1 MLKLWQINGDLVPL
15 SKAQKEVFTSEAR
28 FRVLITGRRFGKT
41 FLALNE
47 LAKFSRYPKKKVWYI
62 APTFRMCKDIMLD
75 PLVEK
80 MTKHKWISKV
90 NYSDLTITLKNK
102 SLIQLRS
109 SDNFNSLRGVGLDF
123 ICIDEF
129 SDVDERA
136 WFEVL
141 RPTLSDKSRE
151 GSALFLGTPRGFGN
165 WSYNLYKRQDNDKNW
180 KSFQFTTLDG
190 GQVSQSEIDQAKN
203 DLDDRTFRQEYMASF
218 EKYSGQI
225 YYNFDRE
232 QNVIEHYAPTTNSIH
247 IGIDF
252 NIDPVSAVI
261 SEVKQDD
268 LYVYDEIVIY
278 SSNTDELVE
287 EINNRYSGKHIFVY
301 PDPASK
307 QRKTSAGGR
316 TDLSILKNAGYN
328 VRVRNAHPLIR
339 DRINAVN
346 TKLKNAK
353 GVRTLFIA
361 NNCKNVIKSIERQIY
376 KEGTSLP
383 DKENN
388 YDHMNDAL
396 GYLVEFLYPI
406 KRDFKPAPPKRFS

>member
-1 MLKLWQINGDLVPL
+1 MPL

-47 LAKFSRYPKKKVWYI
+47 LAKFSRYPKKVVWYI
-62 APTFRMCKDIMLD
+62 APTYRMCKDIMLD

-90 NYSDLTITLKNK
+90 NYSDLTITLRNK
-102 SLIQLRS
+102 SRIQLRS
-109 SDNFNSLRGVGLDF
+109 SENFNALRGVGLDF
-123 ICIDEF
+123 ICVDEF

-141 RPTLSDKSRE
+141 RPTLSDKSKE
-151 GSALFLGTPRGFGN
+151 GSALFLGTPRGYGN
-165 WSYNLYKRQDNDKNW
+165 WSYNLFTKQETDKNW
-180 KSFQFTTLDG
+180 KSFKFTTLEG
-190 GQVSQSEIDQAKN
+190 GQVSANEIEQAKQ
-203 DLDDRTFRQEYMASF
+203 DLDERTFKQEYLSDF
-218 EKYSGQI
+218 VNYSGAI
-225 YYNFDRE
+225 YYNFNRE
-232 QNVIEHYAPTTNSIH
+232 ENVIDQYTPSNNSIH

-252 NIDPVSAVI
+252 NCDPMSAVV
-261 SEVKQDD
+261 SEVKQDN

-328 VRVRNAHPLIR
+328 VRVRNAHPLVR
-339 DRINAVN
+339 DRINSVN

-406 KRDFKPAPPKRFS
+406 KRDFKPSKPQRFS

>member
-1 MLKLWQINGDLVPL
+1 MPL
-15 SKAQKEVFTSEAR
+15 SKAQKEVFSSEAR

-47 LAKFSRYPKKKVWYI
+47 LAKFSRYPRKKVWYI

-90 NYSDLTITLKNK
+90 NYSDLSITLKNK

-123 ICIDEF
+123 ICMDEF

-136 WFEVL
+136 WYEVL

-165 WSYNLYKRQDNDKNW
+165 WSYNLFTRQESDKNW
-180 KSFQFTTLDG
+180 ESFQYTTLDG
-190 GQVSQSEIDQAKN
+190 GQVSENEIEQAKN
-203 DLDDRTFRQEYMASF
+203 DLDDRTFKQEYMASF

-225 YYNFDRE
+225 YYNFDRQE
-232 QNVIEHYAPTTNSIH
+232 NVIDEYVTTSNSIH

-261 SEVKQDD
+261 SEVKQDN

-353 GVRTLFIA
+353 GLRTLFIA

>member
-1 MLKLWQINGDLVPL
+1 MPL
-15 SKAQKEVFTSEAR
+15 SKAQKEVFSSEAR

-90 NYSDLTITLKNK
+90 NYSDLSITLKNK

-123 ICIDEF
+123 ICMDEF

-136 WFEVL
+136 WYEVL

-165 WSYNLYKRQDNDKNW
+165 WSYNLFTRQESDKNW
-180 KSFQFTTLDG
+180 ESFQYTTLDG
-190 GQVSQSEIDQAKN
+190 GQVSENEIEQAKN
-203 DLDDRTFRQEYMASF
+203 DLDDRTFKQEYMASF

-225 YYNFDRE
+225 YYNFDRQE
-232 QNVIEHYAPTTNSIH
+232 NVIDEYVTTTNSIH

-252 NIDPVSAVI
+252 NLDPMSAVI
-261 SEVKQDD
+261 SEVKQDN

-353 GVRTLFIA
+353 GLRTLFIA
-361 NNCKNVIKSIERQIY
+361 NNCKKVIKSIERQIY

-406 KRDFKPAPPKRFS
+406 KRDFKPSPPKRFS

>member
-1 MLKLWQINGDLVPL
+1 MPL
-15 SKAQKEVFTSEAR
+15 SKAQKEVFSSEAR

-47 LAKFSRYPKKKVWYI
+47 LAKFSRYPRKKVWYI

-80 MTKHKWISKV
+80 MAKHKWISKV
-90 NYSDLTITLKNK
+90 NYSDLSITLKNK

-123 ICIDEF
+123 ICMDEF

-136 WFEVL
+136 WYEVL

-165 WSYNLYKRQDNDKNW
+165 WSYNLFTRQESDKNW
-180 KSFQFTTLDG
+180 ESFQYTTLDG
-190 GQVSQSEIDQAKN
+190 GQVSENEIEQAKN
-203 DLDDRTFRQEYMASF
+203 DLDDRTFKQEYMASF

-225 YYNFDRE
+225 YYNFDRQE
-232 QNVIEHYAPTTNSIH
+232 NVIDEYVTTTNSIH

-261 SEVKQDD
+261 SEVKQDN

-353 GVRTLFIA
+353 GLRTLFIA

-406 KRDFKPAPPKRFS
+406 KRDFKPSPPKRFS

>member
-1 MLKLWQINGDLVPL
+1 
-15 SKAQKEVFTSEAR
+15 
-28 FRVLITGRRFGKT
+28 
-41 FLALNE
+41 
-47 LAKFSRYPKKKVWYI
+47 
-62 APTFRMCKDIMLD
+62 
-75 PLVEK
+75 
-80 MTKHKWISKV
+80 
-90 NYSDLTITLKNK
+90 
-102 SLIQLRS
+102 
-109 SDNFNSLRGVGLDF
+109 
-123 ICIDEF
+123 
-129 SDVDERA
+129 
-136 WFEVL
+136 
-141 RPTLSDKSRE
+141 
-151 GSALFLGTPRGFGN
+151 
-165 WSYNLYKRQDNDKNW
+165 
-180 KSFQFTTLDG
+180 
-190 GQVSQSEIDQAKN
+190 
-203 DLDDRTFRQEYMASF
+203 MASF

-232 QNVIEHYAPTTNSIH
+232 QNIIEKYTPTTNSIH

-261 SEVKQDD
+261 SEVQKDD

-287 EINNRYSGKHIFVY
+287 EINNRYSGKNIFVY